1 MKYFIVICG
10 DLAAGKSTY
19 GKKVSKELQ
28 IPFFSKDKIKEILF
42 DSMNNR
48 NLSYEEK
55 RKIGASSYAVFYN
68 IAEQLMEANQ
78 AFILESNFI
87 KESEDIL
94 KTFISKYDYKCITIK
109 FIGDLKVLHERFKQR
124 EYSEERHQ
132 SLVANG
138 KFDSF
143 EEYREAF
150 GERELYP
157 FMLDA
162 EMKLYEIRP
171 KRVFSLIFGNE
182 ATGLPDE
189 FSCIGTS
196 VVIPHSGRIDSLNLP
211 IAASIAMYE
220 ATKPKI

>member
-143 EEYREAF
+143 EEYEKQSIILRDFKMNDEIIIDTTDF
-150 GERELYP
+150 SKVNFESIMKQIKERITGE
-157 FMLDA
+157 
-162 EMKLYEIRP
+162 
-171 KRVFSLIFGNE
+171 
-182 ATGLPDE
+182 
-189 FSCIGTS
+189 
-196 VVIPHSGRIDSLNLP
+196 
-211 IAASIAMYE
+211 
-220 ATKPKI
+220 